1 MPAEWTHDPSAAA
14 ETNGPKLSLET
25 ITELVRQPKT
35 LQAGETRLVGLIDHP
50 LPGLKIDPAASQST
64 RGGTLVVVN
73 LQYPALTASRPL
85 PDKNTHLDIAT
96 PREERESEM
105 DQAPDDL
112 PDSES

>member
-1 MPAEWTHDPSAAA
+1 M
-14 ETNGPKLSLET
+14 
-25 ITELVRQPKT
+25 
-35 LQAGETRLVGLIDHP
+35 RLVGLIDHP
-50 LPGLKIDPAASQST
+50 LPGLKIDPAALRQST

-73 LQYPALTASRPL
+73 LQYPALTASQPL

-96 PREERESEM
+96 PRKKERESEM